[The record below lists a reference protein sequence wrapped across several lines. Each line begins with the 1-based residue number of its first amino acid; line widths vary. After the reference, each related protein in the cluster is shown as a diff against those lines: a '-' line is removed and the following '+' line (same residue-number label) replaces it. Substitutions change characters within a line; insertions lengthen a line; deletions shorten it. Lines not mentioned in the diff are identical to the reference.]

1 MVVRMAARPPTPLVT
16 VIIATFNSSALLK
29 LALGSLLDQ
38 DLSEFEAWVVGDAC
52 TDDSAEVVTSFQ
64 DARLHW
70 TDLPRNSGSQAAP
83 NNEGLRRSRGR
94 YIAYLGHD
102 DLWFPWH
109 LSGLV
114 KFIEEN
120 RADLVHSL
128 SAVIGPNGADLT
140 LGPPLIGR
148 SYQNCYVPPSSWLHR
163 REIVEDCGDW
173 ADPLKI
179 GDNVDNDYLRRV
191 YLKGKRIELCRQL
204 SVLKFPSA
212 WWKSYAPDSPHP
224 QGSYLMSLR
233 KDPEETQRRI
243 LLESVTVW
251 TRHLGVGV
259 PARQAFGQAFRV
271 LAHRM
276 LDAYGRER
284 WPLASL
290 MRRRHQR
297 QRHRRRRLRGL
308 SP

>member
-1 MVVRMAARPPTPLVT
+1 MPVPSPPPLVS
-16 VIIATFNSSALLK
+16 VICATFNSSALLE

-38 DLSEFEAWVVGDAC
+38 DLADFEAWVVGDAC
-52 TDDSAEVVTSFQ
+52 TDDSAEVIASFR
-64 DARLHW
+64 DPRLHW
-70 TDLPRNSGSQAAP
+70 INMPHNSGSQAAP

-114 KFIEEN
+114 RFIEET
-120 RADLVHSL
+120 RADFAHSL

-148 SYQNCYVPPSSWLHR
+148 TYGNSYVPPSSWLHH
-163 REIVEDCGDW
+163 REIVEDCGWW

-179 GDNVDNDYLRRV
+179 SDNVDNDYLRRV
-191 YLKGKRIELCRQL
+191 YLAGKRIELCRQL

-212 WWKSYAPDSPHP
+212 WWKSYAPDSAHP
-224 QGSYLMSLR
+224 QGSYLTSLR

-259 PARQAFGQAFRV
+259 PARQAFGHVFKV
-271 LAHRM
+271 LAHRVI
-276 LDAYGRER
+276 DAYGRER
-284 WPLASL
+284 WPLAAL
-290 MRRRHQR
+290 LRRRHQR
-297 QRHRRRRLRGL
+297 QRLRRRRQRGL
-308 SP
+308 AS

>member
-1 MVVRMAARPPTPLVT
+1 MPARSPAPLVT
-16 VIIATFNSSALLK
+16 VIVATFNSSALLK

-38 DLSEFEAWVVGDAC
+38 DLADFEAWVVGDAC

-64 DARLHW
+64 DCRLQW
-70 TDLPRNSGSQAAP
+70 TNLPYNSGSQAAP
-83 NNEGLRRSRGR
+83 NNEALRLSRGR

-114 KFIEEN
+114 RFIEESD
-120 RADLVHSL
+120 ADFVHSL
-128 SAVIGPNGADLT
+128 SAVIGPSGADLM
-140 LGPPLIGR
+140 LGPPLIGQTYR
-148 SYQNCYVPPSSWLHR
+148 TCYVPPTSWLHR
-163 REIVEDCGDW
+163 REIVEECGWW

-179 GDNVDNDYLRRV
+179 SDNVDNDYLRRV
-191 YLKGKRIELCRQL
+191 YLAGKRIELCRQL

-212 WWKSYAPDSPHP
+212 WWKSYAPDSAHP
-224 QGSYLMSLR
+224 QESYLTSLR

-251 TRHLGVGV
+251 THHLGVGV
-259 PARQAFGQAFRV
+259 PVRQAIGHAFRV
-271 LAHRM
+271 LAHRL

-284 WPLASL
+284 WPLAAL
-290 MRRRHQR
+290 LRRRHQR
-297 QRHRRRRLRGL
+297 QRLRRRRQRGL
-308 SP
+308 AS

>member
-1 MVVRMAARPPTPLVT
+1 MDVPSSPPLVT
-16 VIIATFNSSALLK
+16 VICATFNSSSLLK
-29 LALGSLLDQ
+29 LALRSLLDQ
-38 DLSEFEAWVVGDAC
+38 DLTDFEAWVVGDAC
-52 TDDSAEVVTSFQ
+52 TDDSAEVVASFR
-64 DARLHW
+64 DSRLHW
-70 TDLPRNSGSQAAP
+70 TNLPHNSGSQAGP

-114 KFIEEN
+114 GFIEET
-120 RADLVHSL
+120 RADFVHAL

-148 SYQNCYVPPSSWLHR
+148 TYGNSYVPPSSWLHR
-163 REIVEDCGDW
+163 RELIDECGWW

-179 GDNVDNDYLRRV
+179 SDNVDNDYLRRV
-191 YLKGKRIELCRQL
+191 HRAGKRIELRRQL

-212 WWKSYAPDSPHP
+212 WWKSYAPDSAHP
-224 QGSYLMSLR
+224 QGSYLTSLR
-233 KDPEETQRRI
+233 SDPEETQRRI

-259 PARQAFGQAFRV
+259 PVRQAFGQALRV
-271 LAHRM
+271 LAHRVI
-276 LDAYGRER
+276 DAYGRER
-284 WPLASL
+284 WPLAGL
-290 MRRRHQR
+290 LRRRHQR
-297 QRHRRRRLRGL
+297 QRLHRRRQRGL
-308 SP
+308 ES